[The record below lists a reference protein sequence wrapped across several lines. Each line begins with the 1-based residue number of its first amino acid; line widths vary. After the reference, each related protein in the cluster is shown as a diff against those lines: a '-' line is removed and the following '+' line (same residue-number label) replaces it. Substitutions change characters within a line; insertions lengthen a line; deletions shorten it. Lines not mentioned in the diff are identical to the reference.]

1 MFYENLKKFKKTTEK
16 NLTFSIFE
24 SGVSSD
30 ADDSISKPTECKNF
44 YNLTYNDGA
53 LKTGLGFKDL
63 EVPTS
68 VTDLKTTSVF
78 DISAKVTKVSAIY
91 LEKMFSEAYDMY
103 VNQIMVLDSDF
114 KVYGLPLLNLRN
126 NYMVTRSDKLTAKPI
141 FCTEYRVSN
150 SDVVIFFTKNETAI
164 SGQTINAVCANVP
177 PMISCVVHYGNFFG
191 IKNDSKNTLIYTK
204 NTDLRKWTEN
214 ETTSTIE
221 FLDNRGVFIK
231 LVAFNDYVYLFREK
245 GITKISIYTS
255 KEDFSV
261 THLYTSSSRIFENS
275 ICVCGDKV
283 FFMTRDGLYSFNG
296 TTVTKICEK
305 YDKYFK
311 NLDNSNCSSA
321 CLDGKYY
328 IATRCDF
335 NDGETV
341 GCEANEGFVNN
352 VLFEVD
358 LKNFELNLL
367 RGVDIINI
375 LSVDCPYL
383 SKLCACFNDKA
394 QKIGELCFN
403 GKDFLTN
410 NKKAWQSYAT
420 DLGYNAKRKKLKE
433 LILTTKY
440 NCEIE
445 IISDEET
452 KTYSFSGSDAEQRLA
467 ICVSGKTFQFKF
479 KTDAEK
485 CEICKPMIVF
495 DVVS

>member
-1 MFYENLKKFKKTTEK
+1 M
-16 NLTFSIFE
+16 
-24 SGVSSD
+24 
-30 ADDSISKPTECKNF
+30 
-44 YNLTYNDGA
+44 
-53 LKTGLGFKDL
+53 
-63 EVPTS
+63 
-68 VTDLKTTSVF
+68 
-78 DISAKVTKVSAIY
+78 
-91 LEKMFSEAYDMY
+91 
-103 VNQIMVLDSDF
+103 
-114 KVYGLPLLNLRN
+114 
-126 NYMVTRSDKLTAKPI
+126 
-141 FCTEYRVSN
+141 
-150 SDVVIFFTKNETAI
+150 
-164 SGQTINAVCANVP
+164 
-177 PMISCVVHYGNFFG
+177 
-191 IKNDSKNTLIYTK
+191 
-204 NTDLRKWTEN
+204 
-214 ETTSTIE
+214 
-221 FLDNRGVFIK
+221 
-231 LVAFNDYVYLFREK
+231 
-245 GITKISIYTS
+245 
-255 KEDFSV
+255 
-261 THLYTSSSRIFENS
+261 
-275 ICVCGDKV
+275 
-283 FFMTRDGLYSFNG
+283 
-296 TTVTKICEK
+296 
-305 YDKYFK
+305 
-311 NLDNSNCSSA
+311 DNSNCSSA

-452 KTYSFSGSDAEQRLA
+452 KIYSFSGSDAEQRLA